1 MTINL
6 TVADVYPAS
15 FIVHNSSFSSERLV
29 GRRVKFFRHGVIKL
43 TNAPNNFRRQDLP
56 EFMTGVIVFIM
67 DGAGEQQGSAIR
79 VTVDGLE
86 NIEVVLEGSSA
97 TFEEVLEAEL
107 ESLMLS
113 EESKIE
119 TIRQR
124 IEGLSELKRIAA
136 ENGGRVGSKWLLKQ
150 RINSFVDLSV
160 ERGTPKE
167 VIAEGIEKLVQML

>member
-6 TVADVYPAS
+6 TVADVYPAP
-15 FIVHNSSFSSERLV
+15 FIVHNQSFSSERLL
-29 GRRVKFFRHGVIKL
+29 GRRVKFFKHGVIKL
-43 TNAPNNFRRQDLP
+43 TQAPNNFRRQDLP
-56 EFMTGVIVFIM
+56 EAMTGTITLIM
-67 DGAGEQQGSAIR
+67 DGSGDQQGSAMR
-79 VTVDGLE
+79 VAVDGLE
-86 NIEVVLEGSSA
+86 NIEVAMEGSSG

-107 ESLMLS
+107 ESLILS

-119 TIRQR
+119 TIKQK

-150 RINSFVDLSV
+150 RINSFVELSV